1 MAKLA
6 IAPGLGPGGRRFE
19 SSHPDHFRLSQ
30 ELNGVFTAFLL
41 CLTFKILGVKITSKL
56 KPNLNDHK
64 HNFGRIL
71 GKILNVASHEAPRV
85 FFAWLLKFFFMI
97 GFTVGWTMLTAM
109 LVGRVGIAYLP
120 YLYVANAILVI
131 GGTIF
136 FGELA
141 HRFSKTKLIYT
152 TIGSGTILLGGAFA
166 VFQNAENLWLF
177 LGLALVAESIFFA
190 QLNIL
195 LGLFIED
202 LFSPLEGSRAIPII
216 ESSEYVGGIVG
227 GLLILGGLNFFH
239 AEAIDLSWIWIGAIA
254 LIFPALFIF
263 NHFRQKLPKLEF
275 AEKPVQLS
283 KFEQF
288 HEGQKQIRKMPFL
301 TGLVFVVLLQWTFL
315 TLLNFQYTKAV
326 NTNITHTSE
335 TVSAENHAAASE
347 SHEDLLTHGLG
358 KLHVIFFTIAFLT
371 QIVLTSR
378 LIGRFGIVRTLR
390 LHPLASFGSALLMIA
405 KPGFG
410 SAVFAKGMFESTT
423 GIYTA
428 AYHSSFYALREKIRG
443 SVKEFL
449 EGLIRPAGVLL
460 GTGILILGEKFL
472 NAESF
477 PLAINCALVTAAAT
491 MSFLL
496 FRHQKN
502 YTKIPAANLKLFG
515 NHPAKFQSIEILAQ
529 PGHDGAAEILVEK
542 LSDGSESPFLKIKI
556 LTTLGLLSDP
566 QAVPAILEC
575 FRDSS
580 EEVRLAAVEA
590 LAAFKNL
597 AEKGFTH
604 RRVIDALKEL
614 FGSDSSP
621 ELRSAIVRVFA
632 NLREEE
638 AVQFII
644 AELQN
649 LESPIRGD
657 CVYVC
662 RQFQDLGI
670 THYIE
675 PYLKSPNLTI
685 RANALIALWQF
696 QGYRLRLNRLL
707 AEILEATDRESRK
720 ISTHLLGEIRARNE
734 LPRLLNL
741 LDENDDELRLLAAL
755 AIGKMGNPIAHH
767 LIAEFI
773 LHPNLELSAHAK
785 KQLAHLPEKTRKS
798 VEKILHHHLSA
809 KLNGLL
815 AATHARSIEKI
826 SAETLTRIRRVYEL
840 ADDWEEVAR
849 VDAVLAGRDFE

>member
-1 MAKLA
+1 M
-6 IAPGLGPGGRRFE
+6 
-19 SSHPDHFRLSQ
+19 
-30 ELNGVFTAFLL
+30 
-41 CLTFKILGVKITSKL
+41 TFVILGVKITLKL
-56 KPNLNDHK
+56 KPNLSESKN
-64 HNFGRIL
+64 NFGRIL
-71 GKILNVASHEAPRV
+71 GKILNVAPHEAPRV
-85 FFAWLLKFFFMI
+85 FFAWLLKFFFMV

-120 YLYVANAILVI
+120 YLYVTNAVLVI
-131 GGTIF
+131 SGTIF

-141 HRFSKTKLIYT
+141 HRFSKSKLIYA
-152 TIGSGTILLGGAFA
+152 TILSGTILLGGAFA
-166 VFQNAENLWLF
+166 VFQNVESLWLF
-177 LGLALVAESIFFA
+177 LALALLAESVFFA

-202 LFSPLEGSRAIPII
+202 LFTPLEGSRALPIV

-239 AEAIDLSWIWIGAIA
+239 AEAIDLSWIWIGAIV
-254 LIFPALFIF
+254 LIFPALFVF
-263 NHFRQKLPKLEF
+263 NHFRQKLPALEF
-275 AEKPVQLS
+275 EENKAKLS
-283 KFEQF
+283 KFKQF
-288 HEGQKQIRKMPFL
+288 NEGQKHIRKMPFL
-301 TGLVFVVLLQWTFL
+301 TGLVFVVLLQWMFL

-326 NTNITHTSE
+326 NANITHASE
-335 TVSAENHAAASE
+335 SSSTETHASASE
-347 SHEDLLTHGLG
+347 SHEELLTHGLG
-358 KLHVIFFTIAFLT
+358 RLHVIFFTIAFLT
-371 QIVLTSR
+371 QIILTSR
-378 LIGRFGIVRTLR
+378 IIGRFGIVRTLR
-390 LHPLASFGSALLMIA
+390 LHPLASFGSSLLMIA

-410 SAVFAKGMFESTT
+410 SAVFAKGLFESTT

-449 EGLIRPAGVLL
+449 EGLIRPTGVLL

-472 NAESF
+472 SAESF
-477 PLAINCALVTAAAT
+477 PLAINCTLVAAAAA

-515 NHPAKFQSIEILAQ
+515 NHPAKFQSIEILSQ
-529 PGHDGAAEILVEK
+529 PGHAGAAEILVEK
-542 LSDGSESPFLKIKI
+542 LGDPNESPFLKIKI

-566 QAVPAILEC
+566 QTVPAILEC
-575 FRDSS
+575 FRDPN
-580 EEVRLAAVEA
+580 EDVKLAAVES
-590 LAAFKNL
+590 LACFTNL

-604 RRVIDALKEL
+604 RRVIDSLKAL
-614 FGSDSSP
+614 FAADSSP

-638 AVQFII
+638 AVQFIV

-662 RQFQDLGI
+662 GQFKDLGI

-675 PYLKSPNLTI
+675 PYLRSPNLTI

-696 QGYRLRLNRLL
+696 QSYRLRLNRLL
-707 AEILEATDRESRK
+707 AEILEAEDRESKK
-720 ISTHLLGEIRARNE
+720 ISTHTLGEIRAHHE

-741 LDENDDELRLLAAL
+741 LEEDDDELRLFAAL
-755 AIGKMGNPIAHH
+755 ALGKLENPISHH

-773 LHPNLELSAHAK
+773 LHPNLGLAAHAK
-785 KQLAHLPEKTRKS
+785 KQLPNLPEATRKN
-798 VEKILHHHLSA
+798 VEKILHHRLSA

-815 AATHARSIEKI
+815 AATRAHSLKKIE
-826 SAETLTRIRRVYEL
+826 AETLNRIRRVYEL
-840 ADDWEEVAR
+840 ADDWEEVAK

>member
-1 MAKLA
+1 
-6 IAPGLGPGGRRFE
+6 
-19 SSHPDHFRLSQ
+19 
-30 ELNGVFTAFLL
+30 
-41 CLTFKILGVKITSKL
+41 
-56 KPNLNDHK
+56 
-64 HNFGRIL
+64 
-71 GKILNVASHEAPRV
+71 
-85 FFAWLLKFFFMI
+85 MI

-109 LVGRVGIAYLP
+109 LVGRVGIGYLP
-120 YLYVANAILVI
+120 ILYVANAILVI

-136 FGELA
+136 FSELA
-141 HRFSKTKLIYT
+141 RRFSKSKLIYMT
-152 TIGSGTILLGGAFA
+152 VVSGTILLTTAFA
-166 VFQNAENLWLF
+166 VFQNVENLWLF
-177 LGLALVAESIFFA
+177 LGLALVAESVFFA
-190 QLNIL
+190 QLNII

-202 LFSPLEGSRAIPII
+202 LFTPLEGSRALPIV

-239 AEAIDLSWIWIGAIA
+239 AKAADLSWIWIGAVA
-254 LIFPALFIF
+254 LILPALFFF
-263 NHFRQKLPKLEF
+263 NRFRQKLPTLEF
-275 AEKPVQLS
+275 EETKAKLS

-288 HEGQKQIRKMPFL
+288 REGQKQIRKMPFL

-326 NTNITHTSE
+326 DANVTHTSE
-335 TVSAENHAAASE
+335 VANEGTHAAASAH

-358 KLHVIFFTIAFLT
+358 RLHVIFFTIALFT
-371 QIVLTSR
+371 QLLLTSR

-390 LHPLASFGSALLMIA
+390 IHPLASFGSALLMIA

-410 SAVFAKGMFESTT
+410 SAVFAKGLFESTT

-428 AYHSSFYALREKIRG
+428 AYHSSFYALRERIRG

-449 EGLIRPAGVLL
+449 EGLVRPAGVLV
-460 GTGILILGEKFL
+460 GTGILIVGERL
-472 NAESF
+472 LSGESF
-477 PLAINCALVTAAAT
+477 SLAVNITLVVAAAM
-491 MSFLL
+491 MSLLL

-529 PGHDGAAEILVEK
+529 AGHADAAEILVEK
-542 LSDGSESPFLKIKI
+542 LGDANETSFLKIKI

-566 QAVPAILEC
+566 QTVPAILEC
-575 FRDSS
+575 FHDND
-580 EEVRLAAVEA
+580 EEVKLAAVES
-590 LAAFKNL
+590 LACFTNL

-614 FGSDSSP
+614 FADDSSP
-621 ELRSAIVRVFA
+621 ELRSAIIHVFA

-638 AVQFII
+638 AVQFIV

-662 RQFQDLGI
+662 GQFKDLGI

-675 PYLKSPNLTI
+675 PYLNSPNLTI
-685 RANALIALWQF
+685 RANALVALWQF
-696 QGYRLRLNRLL
+696 QNYRLRLNRLL
-707 AEILEATDRESRK
+707 TEILENDDREARK
-720 ISTHLLGEIRARNE
+720 IATHTLGEIRAHHE

-741 LDENDDELRLLAAL
+741 LNENDDEMRLLAAL
-755 AIGKMGNPIAHH
+755 ALGKLENSVSHH
-767 LIAEFI
+767 TIAEFI
-773 LHPNLELSAHAK
+773 LHPNLELAAHAK
-785 KQLAHLPEKTRKS
+785 KQLPNLPAKTQKNI
-798 VEKILHHHLSA
+798 EKILHHRLSE

-815 AATHARSIEKI
+815 ATTHARTIEKI
-826 SAETLTRIRRVYEL
+826 EHSTLTQIRRVYEL
-840 ADDWEEVAR
+840 ADDWEEVAK
-849 VDAVLAGRDFE
+849 VDAVLAGHYFE